1 LLKEVQ
7 AANKHIKKCYPI
19 KDRQIRMTL
28 RFHLTHSMPVI
39 KKTNNKML
47 AGYREK
53 GAPHTLL
60 VGMYI
65 NAVTMENSMEVP

>member
-1 LLKEVQ
+1 
-7 AANKHIKKCYPI
+7 
-19 KDRQIRMTL
+19 
-28 RFHLTHSMPVI
+28 MPVI

-65 NAVTMENSMEVP
+65 NAVTMENSMEGP